1 MRSTLRPAGTV
12 VTVAARG
19 LPLKVAA
26 SPPRVTVA
34 AGFSNASGVP
44 KVTESI
50 WTNSVAVPSTPPCC
64 QPAPLPA
71 STTSWMRLIRVS
83 PTPLVASGSHAPL
96 VPTLAR
102 VDQMPVSR
110 SARSC
115 SVTALVGEPT
125 RFTAPKRSK
134 GRRPSTFAVPV
145 PTPGPV
151 AVKMVPALLLAA
163 PTDDQSVV
171 PGVAMT

>member
-1 MRSTLRPAGTV
+1 M
-12 VTVAARG
+12 
-19 LPLKVAA
+19 
-26 SPPRVTVA
+26 
-34 AGFSNASGVP
+34 
-44 KVTESI
+44 
-50 WTNSVAVPSTPPCC
+50 
-64 QPAPLPA
+64 
-71 STTSWMRLIRVS
+71 
-83 PTPLVASGSHAPL
+83 
-96 VPTLAR
+96 
-102 VDQMPVSR
+102 
-110 SARSC
+110 
-115 SVTALVGEPT
+115 ALVGEPT